1 MSKMLV
7 WSIVI
12 LLCCIFWWLSG
23 KFADWLTPK
32 LLKRIKLRQQRKKLK
47 LNRCP
52 MLECSDKGCFYY
64 DKEHLI
70 CKFADNPLL
79 LQEESDNV

>member
-12 LLCCIFWWLSG
+12 LLCCIFWWLAG

-32 LLKRIKLRQQRKKLK
+32 LLKRIKQRKLQKK
-47 LNRCP
+47 
-52 MLECSDKGCFYY
+52 
-64 DKEHLI
+64 
-70 CKFADNPLL
+70 
-79 LQEESDNV
+79 LQEDSDNV

>member
-1 MSKMLV
+1 MKTFLV
-7 WSIVI
+7 LVFISLIGVF
-12 LLCCIFWWLSG
+12 FWYLAG
-23 KFADWLTPK
+23 AFADWLTPK

-47 LNRCP
+47 LNSCP

-70 CKFADNPLL
+70 CNFADRSEL
-79 LQEESDNV
+79 LQEVSAEE